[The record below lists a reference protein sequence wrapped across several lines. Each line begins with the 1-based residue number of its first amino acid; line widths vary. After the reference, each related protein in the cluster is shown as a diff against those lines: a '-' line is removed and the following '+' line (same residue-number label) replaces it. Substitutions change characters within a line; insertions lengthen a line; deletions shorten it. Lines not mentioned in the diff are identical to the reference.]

1 MIHFNKH
8 TAFKKTATF
17 LLGLSLLLSVIIP
30 SFVLQP
36 ATAAAADS
44 YKIVGYYP
52 SWAAYGRN
60 YNVTDIDPTKVT
72 HINYAFADICWN
84 GIHGNPDPSGPN
96 PVTWTCQNEK
106 SQTIN
111 VPNGTIVLGDPWIDT
126 GKTFAG
132 DTWDQPIAGNINQL
146 NN

>member
-1 MIHFNKH
+1 MIHFNKR

-60 YNVTDIDPTKVT
+60 YNVTDIDPSKVT

-84 GIHGNPDPSGPN
+84 GIHGNPDP
-96 PVTWTCQNEK
+96 WAL
-106 SQTIN
+106 IR
-111 VPNGTIVLGDPWIDT
+111 
-126 GKTFAG
+126 
-132 DTWDQPIAGNINQL
+132 
-146 NN
+146 